1 MTEGEPEVAATPRV
15 SRRTAMVRVVGALIV
30 AGLLI
35 GALWAWIAPPA
46 QAAVVLNKAGERIT
60 GYIGNESE
68 HVFLSAAI
76 MVGLLSVLGATAGTA
91 AWKWRDHRGP
101 EMVAAL
107 SVGLLAAAGIAT
119 GVGAALAR
127 LRYGV
132 VDVAGAPVTPEHR
145 VHYVTEGPAVY
156 FGHSPWQIAVT
167 LMVPVGI
174 GAFAYAFGALS
185 TSSDDL
191 GAYPPAPTRFV
202 VPITY
207 PAPTAV
213 AIPPGDPSEPTR

>member
-1 MTEGEPEVAATPRV
+1 MTDAESELAAAPRV
-15 SRRTAMVRVVGALIV
+15 SRRAAMARVVGVLVV
-30 AGLLI
+30 AGVLL
-35 GALWAWIAPPA
+35 GALWAWIAPA
-46 QAAVVLNKAGERIT
+46 AHAAVVLNRAGERIT
-60 GYIGNESE
+60 GYIGSESE

-76 MVGLLSVLGATAGTA
+76 MVGLLSVLGAAAGVA
-91 AWKWRDHRGP
+91 AWKWRAHRGP
-101 EMVAAL
+101 EMVGAL
-107 SVGLLAAAGIAT
+107 SIGLLAAAGIAT
-119 GVGAALAR
+119 GVGAALTR

-185 TSSDDL
+185 TSRDDL
-191 GAYPPAPTRFV
+191 GAYPPVPERFA
-202 VPITY
+202 VPIIDQT
-207 PAPTAV
+207 PTAV
-213 AIPPGDPSEPTR
+213 ATPPGDPSSPVR